1 MTSASSQGIP
11 RPIVKT
17 LDEILPHEPLLMM
30 GAGPVPIP
38 ERVARANSM
47 VINHLG
53 DVMASVIDQVK
64 SMARYVFQTE
74 SKWVLGVAGPASAAM
89 EMAVSNLL
97 EPNEKILCINNG
109 FFSHRM
115 SEMATRVG
123 AEVHQLDIDTHQAAD
138 PDRVEKV
145 IKEVQPKVV
154 TLVQGETSNTVF
166 NHTLEEIS
174 KMAKRYGCLV
184 VVDAVCTLST
194 MPLKMDEWQVDV
206 VITGGQKGLS
216 SIPGVSLLAFSDEAW
231 NTVKTRTVP
240 TAQWCFDAQL
250 AANFWHNDGYHYT
263 APVSG
268 IMALHEALKLV
279 CDETL
284 ESRFAR
290 HLRCS
295 KALQE
300 GIEGL
305 GLSLFIPP
313 SARLNSVVGIN
324 IPDGLNAKQI
334 CRHISEVYRVE
345 IAGSFGQPIVRIG
358 QMGEQCREHNLF
370 RTLHAFGSTMR
381 DLGVKVDQPNGM
393 AAMEAYLQSI
403 PREGANKSS
412 ELQSYQRNDQSR
424 QE

>member
-1 MTSASSQGIP
+1 MTASSPKGIS
-11 RPIVKT
+11 RPQVKS
-17 LDEILPHEPLLMM
+17 LDEILPTEPLLMM

-38 ERVARANSM
+38 ERVARANSV

-53 DVMASVIDQVK
+53 SVMAQVINQVK

-89 EMAVSNLL
+89 EMAVSNLM
-97 EPNEKILCINNG
+97 EPGEPILCINNG

-115 SEMATRVG
+115 AEMATRIG
-123 AEVHQLDIDTHQAAD
+123 ADVHELHVPVLEAAD
-138 PDRVEKV
+138 PERVRKAIETV
-145 IKEVQPKVV
+145 RPKVL

-166 NHTLEEIS
+166 NHALEDI
-174 KMAKRYGCLV
+174 AKIAKSYGCLV

-216 SIPGVSLLAFSDEAW
+216 SIPGVSLLVFSDESW
-231 NTVKTRTVP
+231 KTVKNRKKPVV
-240 TAQWCFDAQL
+240 QWCFDAQL
-250 AANFWHNDGYHYT
+250 AENFWHNDGYHYT

-279 CDETL
+279 CDESL
-284 ESRFAR
+284 EQRFAR

-295 KALQE
+295 TALQA

-305 GLSLFIPP
+305 GLNLFIPE
-313 SARLNSVVGIN
+313 SSRLNSVVGIQL
-324 IPDGLNAKQI
+324 PEGLTAGQI
-334 CRHISEVYRVE
+334 CRHISDVYRVE

-370 RTLHAFGSTMR
+370 RTLHALGSTMR
-381 DLGVKVDQPNGM
+381 DLGIKVDQPNGM
-393 AAMEAYLQSI
+393 AEMEACLQRI
-403 PREGANKSS
+403 PRTLSQVA
-412 ELQSYQRNDQSR
+412 
-424 QE
+424 

>member
-1 MTSASSQGIP
+1 MTASSPKGIS
-11 RPIVKT
+11 RPQVKS
-17 LDEILPHEPLLMM
+17 LDEILPTEPLLMM

-38 ERVARANSM
+38 ERVARANSV

-53 DVMASVIDQVK
+53 SVMAQVINQVK

-89 EMAVSNLL
+89 EMAVSNLM
-97 EPNEKILCINNG
+97 EPGEPILCINNG

-115 SEMATRVG
+115 AEMATRIG
-123 AEVHQLDIDTHQAAD
+123 ADVHELHVPVLEAAD
-138 PDRVEKV
+138 PERVRKAIETV
-145 IKEVQPKVV
+145 RPKVL

-166 NHTLEEIS
+166 NHALEDI
-174 KMAKRYGCLV
+174 AKIAKSYGCLV

-216 SIPGVSLLAFSDEAW
+216 SIPGVSLLVFSDESW
-231 NTVKTRTVP
+231 KTVKNRKKPVV
-240 TAQWCFDAQL
+240 QWCFDAQL
-250 AANFWHNDGYHYT
+250 AENFWHNDGYHYT

-279 CDETL
+279 CDESL
-284 ESRFAR
+284 EQRFAR

-295 KALQE
+295 KALQA

-305 GLSLFIPP
+305 GLNLFIPE
-313 SARLNSVVGIN
+313 SSRLNSVVGIQL
-324 IPDGLNAKQI
+324 PEGLTAGQI
-334 CRHISEVYRVE
+334 CRHISDVYRVE

-370 RTLHAFGSTMR
+370 RTLHALGSSMR
-381 DLGVKVDQPNGM
+381 DLGIKVDQPNGM
-393 AAMEAYLQSI
+393 AEMEACLQRI
-403 PREGANKSS
+403 PRTLSQVA
-412 ELQSYQRNDQSR
+412 
-424 QE
+424 

>member
-1 MTSASSQGIP
+1 MTALSPLGVTPPQ
-11 RPIVKT
+11 VKS

-38 ERVARANSM
+38 ERVAKANSV

-53 DVMASVIDQVK
+53 SVMAQVIDQVK
-64 SMARYVFQTE
+64 SMARYVFQTKSE
-74 SKWVLGVAGPASAAM
+74 WVLGVAGPASAAM
-89 EMAVSNLL
+89 EMAVANLL
-97 EPNEKILCINNG
+97 QKDERILCINNG

-115 SEMATRVG
+115 AEMAARVG
-123 AEVHQLDIDTHQAAD
+123 ADVHELHVGTYEAAD
-138 PDRVEKV
+138 PERVRNAIE
-145 IKEVQPKVV
+145 ETRPKVV

-166 NHTLEEIS
+166 NHTLEDI
-174 KMAKRYGCLV
+174 AKIAKSYGCLV

-216 SIPGVSLLAFSDEAW
+216 SIPGASLLAFSDEAW
-231 NTVKTRTVP
+231 SAIKRRTQP
-240 TAQWCFDAQL
+240 TAQWCFDVQL
-250 AANFWHNDGYHYT
+250 AENFWHKDGYHYT

-279 CDETL
+279 CEETL
-284 ESRFAR
+284 EQRFAR

-295 KALQE
+295 KALQT
-300 GIEGL
+300 GIEGM
-305 GLSLFIPP
+305 GLELFIA
-313 SARLNSVVGIN
+313 SEARLNSVVGIN
-324 IPDGLNAKQI
+324 IPQGLTANQI
-334 CRHISEVYRVE
+334 CHHISDVYRVE

-370 RTLHAFGSTMR
+370 RTLHALGSTMR

-393 AAMEAYLQSI
+393 AEMEAYLQRM
-403 PREGANKSS
+403 PRTIAQMA
-412 ELQSYQRNDQSR
+412 QSVA
-424 QE
+424 

>member
-1 MTSASSQGIP
+1 MTASSPMGIP
-11 RPIVKT
+11 RPQVKT

-38 ERVARANSM
+38 ERVAKANSV

-53 DVMASVIDQVK
+53 SVMAEVIGQVK
-64 SMARYVFQTE
+64 AMARYVFQTE
-74 SKWVLGVAGPASAAM
+74 SKWVIGVAGPASAAM
-89 EMAVSNLL
+89 EMAVANLMQPG
-97 EPNEKILCINNG
+97 ESILCINNG

-115 SEMATRVG
+115 AEMALRVG
-123 AEVHQLDIDTHQAAD
+123 ADVHELHVGVLEAAD
-138 PDRVEKV
+138 PERVRKAIE
-145 IKEVQPKVV
+145 ETRPKVL
-154 TLVQGETSNTVF
+154 TMVQGETSNTVF
-166 NHTLEEIS
+166 NHSLQEIT
-174 KMAKRYGCLV
+174 KIAKSYGCLV

-216 SIPGVSLLAFSDEAW
+216 SIPGVSLLAFSNEAW
-231 NTVKTRTVP
+231 AAAKNRDKP
-240 TAQWCFDAQL
+240 PAQWCFDIQL
-250 AANFWHNDGYHYT
+250 AENFWHKDGYHYT

-284 ESRFAR
+284 ENRFAR

-295 KALQE
+295 KALQS
-300 GIEGL
+300 GIEGM
-305 GLSLFIPP
+305 GLELFIPNE
-313 SARLNSVVGIN
+313 ARLNSVVGIN
-324 IPDGLNAKQI
+324 IPEGLTAGQI
-334 CRHISEVYRVE
+334 CRHISDVYRVE

-381 DLGVKVDQPNGM
+381 DLGIKVDQPNGM
-393 AAMEAYLQSI
+393 AEMESYLQKV
-403 PREGANKSS
+403 PRT
-412 ELQSYQRNDQSR
+412 LYQVA
-424 QE
+424 

>member
-1 MTSASSQGIP
+1 MTASSPMGIS
-11 RPIVKT
+11 RPQVKS
-17 LDEILPHEPLLMM
+17 LDEILPREPLLMM

-38 ERVARANSM
+38 ECVAKANSV

-53 DVMASVIDQVK
+53 GAMAQVIHQVK
-64 SMARYVFQTE
+64 AMARYVFQTE

-89 EMAVSNLL
+89 EMAVSNLMQQG
-97 EPNEKILCINNG
+97 ETILCVNNG

-115 SEMATRVG
+115 AEMATRIG
-123 AEVHQLDIDTHQAAD
+123 ADVHELHVPVLEAAD
-138 PDRVEKV
+138 PELVRKAIEKV
-145 IKEVQPKVV
+145 RPKVL

-166 NHTLEEIS
+166 NHSLEEI
-174 KMAKRYGCLV
+174 AKIAKSYGCLV

-194 MPLKMDEWQVDV
+194 MPLKMDEWQIDV

-216 SIPGVSLLAFSDEAW
+216 SIPGVSLLVFSDDAW
-231 NTVKTRTVP
+231 ATVKSRTQPV
-240 TAQWCFDAQL
+240 AQWCFDAQL
-250 AANFWHNDGYHYT
+250 AENFWHKDGYHYT

-284 ESRFAR
+284 EQRFAR

-295 KALQE
+295 KALQA
-300 GIEGL
+300 GVQGMGL
-305 GLSLFIPP
+305 NLFIPAE
-313 SARLNSVVGIN
+313 SRLNSVVGIT
-324 IPDGLNAKQI
+324 IPEGLTASDI
-334 CRHISEVYRVE
+334 CRHISDVYRVE

-370 RTLHAFGSTMR
+370 RTLHALGSTMR

-393 AAMEAYLQSI
+393 AEMESYLQSV
-403 PREGANKSS
+403 PRIISQVA
-412 ELQSYQRNDQSR
+412 
-424 QE
+424 